1 MGRKLSR
8 RVAALRH
15 MSAEATAYVTALRQC
30 PDGAELSCAH
40 KAILWCLADH
50 HNRSTRRCDPSQ
62 TLLCEESCVPESS
75 LKRALAYLEDHVVV
89 KRKYPD
95 HQGRGLRCSYVFLAL
110 DAPDEYAQLLGQLG
124 KGVQGAP
131 LFCPPER
138 GSEGVQ
144 TGGERGSKGVQGRQR
159 NKEEPRTNY
168 NQEPSPR
175 AHARESSA
183 LSQAERDTLDMKR
196 FQLLMSKC
204 KMQVGEYV
212 PDAAARWRRDV
223 RRCAYEA
230 GIAPARIVE
239 LLKQHFPNNPAID
252 ELYPKGNTA

>member
-1 MGRKLSR
+1 
-8 RVAALRH
+8 
-15 MSAEATAYVTALRQC
+15 MSAEATAYVTALRCC

-62 TLLCEESCVPESS
+62 TLLSEESCVPESS
-75 LKRALAYLEDHVVV
+75 LKRALAYLEDHVVI
-89 KRKYPD
+89 KRKYPE
-95 HQGRGLRCSYVFLAL
+95 HQGRGRVCSYVFLAL
-110 DAPDEYAQLLGQLG
+110 DDPDEYARLLGHLG

-131 LFCPPER
+131 LFCPPET

-159 NKEEPRTNY
+159 YKEEPLTKS

-175 AHARESSA
+175 AHARESST
-183 LSQAERDTLDMKR
+183 LSQPERDTLDMKR
-196 FQLLMSKC
+196 FQLLMKKS
-204 KMQVGEYV
+204 MIHVGEHIAD
-212 PDAAARWRRDV
+212 PDRHWLKNARQA
-223 RRCAYEA
+223 AYEA

-239 LLKQHFPNNPAID
+239 LLKQHLPNDPLVD
-252 ELYPKGNTA
+252 QLYPKKEKA